1 MKSRFMQEL
10 SGDLGDY
17 WKKHA
22 EEELKQVKQDYL
34 TGEITIDES
43 GVARN
48 CIGRALMSDMLE
60 KLALVTSYVD
70 VEATLAVREEEVNAA
85 VAEYTR
91 NYKGPFKE
99 ELAEM
104 RSEFGSNQKIVN
116 LLTGQT
122 ICL

>member
-1 MKSRFMQEL
+1 MKTRFMQEL

-22 EEELKQVKQDYL
+22 EEELKQVKEDYL
-34 TGEITIDES
+34 AGEITIDKS

-48 CIGRALMSDMLE
+48 CIGKALMSDMLE

-70 VEATLAVREEEVNAA
+70 TEATLAVREEEVTAA
-85 VAEYTR
+85 IAEYR
-91 NYKGPFKE
+91 QNYTGPSEE

-104 RSEFGSNQKIVN
+104 RSEFGSDQEIVN
-116 LLTGQT
+116 LFTDQT